1 MFPTQSIISLL
12 LLLFLFNAASARL
25 RKNETPT
32 LAYQGQRNL
41 QGLVDTQSSAH
52 IYMTLLKRPP
62 PKSSPVSAPTLEPAY
77 PPGEF
82 PLVPAEGEVVADGSG
97 AADGETPSSPTDS
110 STSTASTHHLL
121 NIHTAEGAIIL
132 SLLSLVVVLL
142 LCLFGLLSYYNYSL
156 RMRLKSE
163 EEKALVSPLR
173 RSSTAAAISTAPRDV
188 ESSLAAHSLVVDDV
202 EVRERLVGGV

>member
-1 MFPTQSIISLL
+1 MFFTQFLMSLL
-12 LLLFLFNAASARL
+12 LLLFLFNMAAARL
-25 RKNETPT
+25 RNETPT

-52 IYMTLLKRPP
+52 IYIALLKRPP
-62 PKSSPVSAPTLEPAY
+62 PKSSPGSAPTLEPAY

-82 PLVPAEGEVVADGSG
+82 PLVPADGQVVDGSG
-97 AADGETPSSPTDS
+97 AADGETPTDS

-121 NIHTAEGAIIL
+121 NIHSAEGAIIL

-156 RMRLKSE
+156 RMRIKSE
-163 EEKALVSPLR
+163 EQAALVSPLQSR
-173 RSSTAAAISTAPRDV
+173 RTAVTNPTVPRDV
-188 ESSLAAHSLVVDDV
+188 ESSSLAPHSLVVDDV

>member
-1 MFPTQSIISLL
+1 MFFTQFLMSLL
-12 LLLFLFNAASARL
+12 LLLFLFNMAAARL

-52 IYMTLLKRPP
+52 IYIALLKRPP
-62 PKSSPVSAPTLEPAY
+62 PKSSPGSAPTLEPAY

-82 PLVPAEGEVVADGSG
+82 PLVPADGQVVDGSG
-97 AADGETPSSPTDS
+97 AADGETPTDS

-121 NIHTAEGAIIL
+121 NIHCAEGAIIL

-156 RMRLKSE
+156 RMRIKSE
-163 EEKALVSPLR
+163 EEKALVTPLPSHR
-173 RSSTAAAISTAPRDV
+173 TAATNPTGPRDV
-188 ESSLAAHSLVVDDV
+188 ESSSLAAHSLVVDDV